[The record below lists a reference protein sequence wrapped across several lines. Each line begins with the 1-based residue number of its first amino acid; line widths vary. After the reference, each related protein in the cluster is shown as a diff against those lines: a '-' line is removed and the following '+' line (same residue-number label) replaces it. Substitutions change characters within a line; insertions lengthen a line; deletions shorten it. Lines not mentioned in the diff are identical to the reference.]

1 MQTQPQRSHIAN
13 PNIHRPT
20 MTLFRTPSSSRV
32 LLLSALFVWTALP
45 AWAEKPDWAPGGQQ
59 EKHQKQGDKHNGKHG
74 HKEQREDRRDDQHK
88 DRHNQPAPVVRS
100 PSSGALVNIQIG
112 SYFADPQRVLVRDH
126 YEPRMKAGKCP
137 RGLKKKDNGCL
148 PPGLAK
154 DWRRGQ
160 PLPSTVVYY
169 PTPQVVQARLGI
181 PPAGHRFVRVA
192 SDILLIAV
200 GTSMVIDAIE
210 DLGRR

>member
-1 MQTQPQRSHIAN
+1 
-13 PNIHRPT
+13 
-20 MTLFRTPSSSRV
+20 MTLFPVSSSSRA
-32 LLLSALFVWTALP
+32 LLFSALLAFTALP
-45 AWAEKPDWAPGGQQ
+45 TLAEKPDWAGGGKPDKSQQ
-59 EKHQKQGDKHNGKHG
+59 YG
-74 HKEQREDRRDDQHK
+74 HKQDHKQNQKPEHEDRRGDHREDRRD
-88 DRHNQPAPVVRS
+88 NQAPGVRS

-112 SYFADPQRVLVRDH
+112 SYFADPQRVLVRDY

-137 RGLKKKDNGCL
+137 PGLKKKGNGCL

-169 PTPQVVQARLGI
+169 PVPQVVQARLGV

-200 GTSMVIDAIE
+200 GTSIVIDAIE
-210 DLGRR
+210 NLGQR

>member
-1 MQTQPQRSHIAN
+1 
-13 PNIHRPT
+13 
-20 MTLFRTPSSSRV
+20 MTLFHTSSSSRA
-32 LLLSALFVWTALP
+32 LLLSALFVLTALP

-74 HKEQREDRRDDQHK
+74 HKEQRDDN
-88 DRHNQPAPVVRS
+88 HNQPAPVVRP
-100 PSSGALVNIQIG
+100 PSSGALVNIKIS
-112 SYFADPQRVLVRDH
+112 SYFADPQRVLVRDY

-137 RGLKKKDNGCL
+137 PGLKKKDNGCL
-148 PPGLAK
+148 PPGLTK
-154 DWRRGQ
+154 DWRRGR

-169 PTPQVVQARLGI
+169 PVPQVVQARLGI

-200 GTSMVIDAIE
+200 GTTMVIDAIE
-210 DLGRR
+210 DIGQR